1 MKKINVIIVGGG
13 AYVSGR
19 NTDGFGTILPAILEG
34 IRENIIDKVHIVSKH
49 SSSHSQIKRKISK
62 MQKLTGIKIDF
73 EFYPKNGTDDLA
85 YQKLIQQKHD
95 NTIVIV
101 ATPDYLHYDVTK
113 TALNEGKHVLV
124 VKPFTLTVKEA
135 NSLIKLAKT
144 KHLFG
149 VVDFHKRYDFTN
161 LKIQEIMKKKKIGDV
176 QYIHVEYS
184 QKKAIPEI
192 VFKSWAEKTNI
203 FQYLGV
209 HYVDIIHFVTN
220 AKPTRVLAVGH
231 KKYLIKNGVKTYD
244 SITAIIEWK
253 NKDQKFTSTILCNW
267 IDPNSSSATSYQ
279 QIKLIGSNG
288 RIESD
293 QKNRGLQVITDQE
306 GIEDI
311 NPYFNQTYLMKNH
324 SCFKG
329 YGIDSIIQ
337 FLKDCRD
344 IFEGNV
350 EIESLNY
357 TRPSFSNSLISVM
370 VTEAVNKSL
379 LNNGKWIYIK
389 S

>member
-1 MKKINVIIVGGG
+1 MKKINIIIVGGG

-19 NTDGFGTILPAILEG
+19 NTDGFGTILPAVLEG

-49 SSSHSQIKRKISK
+49 SSSHSLIKRKILK
-62 MQKLTGIKIDF
+62 MQKLTGIKINF
-73 EFYPKNGTDDLA
+73 EFYPKTGTDQFA
-85 YQKLIQQKHD
+85 YRKLIQQTLD

-101 ATPDYLHYDVTK
+101 ATPDHLHYDVTK

-124 VKPFTLTVKEA
+124 VKPLTLTVKEA
-135 NSLIKLAKT
+135 KFLIKLAKT

-149 VVDFHKRYDFTN
+149 VVDFHKRYDFAN
-161 LKIQEIMKKKKIGDV
+161 LKIQEIIKKNKIGDI

-184 QKKAIPEI
+184 QKKIVPET

-209 HYVDIIHFVTN
+209 HYIDIIHFVTN
-220 AKPTRVLAVGH
+220 AKPVRVLGIGS

-244 SITAIIEWK
+244 SVTAIIEWK
-253 NKDQKFTSTILCNW
+253 IKDQKFTSTILCNW
-267 IDPNSSSATSYQ
+267 IDPNSSSSISYQ
-279 QIKLIGSNG
+279 QIKLIGSHG

-293 QKNRGLQVITDQE
+293 QKNRGLQLITDQE

-324 SCFKG
+324 SCFRG

-337 FLKDCRD
+337 FFKDCSN
-344 IFEGNV
+344 ISENT
-350 EIESLNY
+350 EKIESLEKI
-357 TRPSFSNSLISVM
+357 RPSFSNSLVSVM

-379 LNNGKWIYIK
+379 KKNGKWIYIK